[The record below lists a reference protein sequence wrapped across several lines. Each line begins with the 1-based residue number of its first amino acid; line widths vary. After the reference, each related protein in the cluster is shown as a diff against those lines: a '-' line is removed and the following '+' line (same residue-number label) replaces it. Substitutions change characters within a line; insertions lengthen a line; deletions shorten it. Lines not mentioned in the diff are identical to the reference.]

1 MGKKKSA
8 KHRNKKDNKKHQA
21 VSAAGWKTKKKCCR
35 SNPRC
40 KKCPV
45 VYTRLLKAGAFEGD
59 TAELKQKL
67 KDARRW

>member
-8 KHRNKKDNKKHQA
+8 KHKNKKDKKKHQA

-45 VYTRLLKAGAFEGD
+45 VYTRLLKAGAFDEGGD
-59 TAELKQKL
+59 FREQLKH
-67 KDARRW
+67 ARRW

>member
-8 KHRNKKDNKKHQA
+8 KHREDQKKHRA
-21 VSAAGWKTKKKCCR
+21 VSAAGWKTKAKCCR

-45 VYTRLLKAGAFEGD
+45 VYTRLIKAGAFEGD
-59 TAELKQKL
+59 AVGLTEKL
-67 KDARRW
+67 RVARRW